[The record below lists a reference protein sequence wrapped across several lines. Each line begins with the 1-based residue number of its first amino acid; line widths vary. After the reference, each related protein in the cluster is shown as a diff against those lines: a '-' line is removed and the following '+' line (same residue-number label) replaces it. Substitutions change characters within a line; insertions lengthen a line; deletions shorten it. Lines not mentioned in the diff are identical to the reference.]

1 MFTLRRNTE
10 RHHVH
15 GNTHDTWSTIY
26 RENRPD
32 PFDSS
37 FNVLSTLEEIRI
49 SPGGSVDVRHP
60 RHEVETVT
68 YVYKG
73 VLAQKDS
80 SGRSCVINTGEFHR
94 MTVDHGFHYKKT
106 NASNTDWVHIYQISL
121 NSLRRYEVGSNCDC
135 EQKHFTAAQRRNM
148 LCIIGSPDRRKGSLY
163 IHQDTLIYS
172 SILDPGH
179 HLVYEV
185 HPRSSAWIHIV
196 CGEAI
201 LNDMVLTQGDG
212 VGIVMEPSVSL
223 TAQES
228 TEILLLDLGLSPVS
242 LGGDKPPRTIT
253 QSEYEDLGSCDGP

>member
-1 MFTLRRNTE
+1 MFTLHRNSE

-15 GNTHDTWSTIY
+15 DNTHDTWSTIY
-26 RENRPD
+26 RKIRPD
-32 PFDSS
+32 PFSS
-37 FNVLSTLEEIRI
+37 GFDVLYTLDEIRI

-80 SGRSCVINTGEFHR
+80 SGRSSVINTGEFHR
-94 MTVDHGFHYKKT
+94 MTVDHGFHYKET
-106 NASNTDWVHIYQISL
+106 NALHTDWTHVFQISL
-121 NSLRRYEVGSNCDC
+121 HSLRRCEVGSNYVC

-148 LCIIGSPDRRKGSLY
+148 LCVIGSPDRRKGSLH

-196 CGEAI
+196 YGAAI
-201 LNDMVLTQGDG
+201 LNDMVLTHGDG
-212 VGIVMEPSVSL
+212 VGVVMEPSVSL

-228 TEILLLDLGLSPVS
+228 TEILLLDLGLLPVS
-242 LGGDKPPRTIT
+242 LRDDKLPRATT
-253 QSEYEDLGSCDGP
+253 QSEHEDLGAYDGL